1 MAKKKKSRINIT
13 RLNISTKKAVTIAFS
28 IILFCVV
35 LLAVTIAVSQPKVD
49 KKTKEVTKKEQVQKA
64 PKTSSKKTETT
75 QKKETPKTEIP
86 QSSSRESS
94 KKTPEEK
101 NKTQETKKTQTTQNV
116 VTQKTEQ
123 KKETTTAQEKTSVTP
138 KQEVDIPVAKPG
150 SKGTIILVLDD
161 AGHNLNHLAPY
172 LQLPFPCT
180 IAVLPGLA
188 HSVEAAQKIRQA
200 NKELILH
207 QPMQSLNLDLD
218 PGPNAITP
226 SMYTLDIERTVTA
239 NIKEIG
245 PIAGMNNHEGSLIT
259 ETEWAIG
266 SVLDVCDA
274 HGIYFLD
281 SRTTANTK
289 APAAA
294 QERGMT
300 IYQRDIFIDNSPDKN
315 AMKKEIEKG
324 LAIAEKKGLVI
335 MIGHIRP
342 HGLDA
347 LLQEMYP
354 QLVKQ
359 GYAFKTITQ
368 IKK

>member
-13 RLNISTKKAVTIAFS
+13 RLNVSTKKALTISFS
-28 IILFCVV
+28 IILFCIV
-35 LLAVTIAVSQPKVD
+35 LLAITITLSQPQTTAKP
-49 KKTKEVTKKEQVQKA
+49 KEVAKKEQVTPKKTEA
-64 PKTSSKKTETT
+64 PKTQQTQTSAEQNKPQEITKTQTT
-75 QKKETPKTEIP
+75 VTPKTE
-86 QSSSRESS
+86 Q
-94 KKTPEEK
+94 K
-101 NKTQETKKTQTTQNV
+101 QETNLSS
-116 VTQKTEQ
+116 
-123 KKETTTAQEKTSVTP
+123 EKTVVTP
-138 KQEVDIPVAKPG
+138 KQETVIPPAIPG
-150 SKGTIILVLDD
+150 SKGTIILILDD

-180 IAVLPGLA
+180 IAVLPGLT
-188 HSVEAAQKIRQA
+188 HSVEAAQRIRQA

-207 QPMQSLNLDLD
+207 QPMQSLNLNLD

-226 SMYTLDIERTVTA
+226 DMFSLDIERTVTA
-239 NIKEIG
+239 NIKAVG
-245 PIAGMNNHEGSLIT
+245 PVVGLNNHEGSLIT

-266 SVLDVCDA
+266 SVLDVCDSQ
-274 HGIYFLD
+274 GIYFLD

-294 QERGMT
+294 KERGMT

-315 AMKKEIEKG
+315 AMKQEIEKG

-342 HGLDA
+342 HGLDV
-347 LLQEMYP
+347 LLKEMYP
-354 QLVKQ
+354 QLVNQ